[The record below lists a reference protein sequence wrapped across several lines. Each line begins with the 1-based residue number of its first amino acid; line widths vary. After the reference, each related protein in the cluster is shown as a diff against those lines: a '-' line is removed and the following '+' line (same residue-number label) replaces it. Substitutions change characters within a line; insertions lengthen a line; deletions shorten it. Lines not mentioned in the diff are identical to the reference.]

1 MLEATK
7 FFLMIIGGQKGKG
20 AKRGKKDKKDKKE
33 VEN

>member
-20 AKRGKKDKKDKKE
+20 AKRGKKNKKE